1 MEENNDLKNSIT
13 TQKEEEITPWNYE
26 VLDEDQ
32 DKFKCEDEF
41 LGSSSKSDI
50 LYCMKL
56 CQNTKSCKFSS
67 YSEDKNQ
74 CLLFNTCYKFNKN
87 ESSYSS
93 SKVKCDL
100 PSGGAYSPVL
110 FLPLGFKVDVIL
122 KRTEITFLNLQILW
136 ATSTLQST
144 PHS

>member
-1 MEENNDLKNSIT
+1 MNCNTSG
-13 TQKEEEITPWNYE
+13 
-26 VLDEDQ
+26 
-32 DKFKCEDEF
+32 KCEDEF
-41 LGSSSKSDI
+41 LGSSSKSDS

-93 SKVKCDL
+93 SKVECDL
-100 PSGGAYSPVL
+100 PSGGAYSPVHNS
-110 FLPLGFKVDVIL
+110 FDGVFFNIL
-122 KRTEITFLNLQILW
+122 KKKSLVQKSMIPHMKAKLIFISPNSQFSILEQFK
-136 ATSTLQST
+136 T
-144 PHS
+144 